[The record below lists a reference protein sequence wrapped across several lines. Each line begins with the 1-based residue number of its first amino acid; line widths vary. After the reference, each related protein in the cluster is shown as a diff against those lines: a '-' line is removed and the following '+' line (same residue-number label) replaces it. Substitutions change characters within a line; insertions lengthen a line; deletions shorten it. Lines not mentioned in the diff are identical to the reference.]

1 MKVVQLHR
9 SLHLCTFC
17 HSSILDF
24 SPSTFSLSQV
34 IGAVADGMRGGANG
48 DENKTLFRV
57 HLLYIKH
64 SSKNSRICMYILC
77 CLHINYKFVDFY
89 YFPVVAFFLYLF
101 LFLINGRMWSSDD
114 VSVAGE
120 KNHTYNCSPLIYE
133 VEFAVVVSS
142 DRESNAAVV
151 LEQWTLSLYRA
162 IIIWTDSNW

>member
-1 MKVVQLHR
+1 MYILSQQ
-9 SLHLCTFC
+9 
-17 HSSILDF
+17 HSGFFPEHFL
-24 SPSTFSLSQV
+24 TFSSHWSCCWWY
-34 IGAVADGMRGGANG
+34 AGGANG